1 MSTPANHDALL
12 AACTAFGLDTT
23 GDDATLAQRV
33 GSTVAERLF
42 GTVVGS
48 ASVTP
53 STSSTPCTQ
62 HKRPREDE
70 KKPLSVKAARWHAF
84 AKRERPLVKQA
95 GITGNAEVLKEV
107 AARYK
112 RFLVVGTPDQ
122 PPLLAGPSTPEGEEG
137 DADGEEDGLVSALR
151 DLSADEVNEA
161 LKTQG
166 VEPGNDPELNIVQLA
181 TALMA

>member
-23 GDDATLAQRV
+23 GNDATLAQRV

-42 GTVVGS
+42 GAAVGS
-48 ASVTP
+48 AAAT
-53 STSSTPCTQ
+53 STTPCTQ

-122 PPLLAGPSTPEGEEG
+122 PPLLAGPSTQEGEG
-137 DADGEEDGLVSALR
+137 DGEEDGLVSALR

>member
-1 MSTPANHDALL
+1 MSTPASHDALH
-12 AACTAFGLDTT
+12 AACTAFGLDAT

-42 GTVVGS
+42 GAAVGS
-48 ASVTP
+48 AAAV
-53 STSSTPCTQ
+53 STTPCTQ

-122 PPLLAGPSTPEGEEG
+122 PPLLAGPSTQEGEG
-137 DADGEEDGLVSALR
+137 DGEEDGLVSALR
-151 DLSADEVNEA
+151 DLSADEVSQA

>member
-48 ASVTP
+48 AAVTS

-151 DLSADEVNEA
+151 DLSADEVSQA

>member
-23 GDDATLAQRV
+23 GDDAALAQRV

-42 GTVVGS
+42 GAAVGS
-48 ASVTP
+48 AAAT
-53 STSSTPCTQ
+53 STTPCTQ

-122 PPLLAGPSTPEGEEG
+122 PPLLAGPSMPAGEEG
-137 DADGEEDGLVSALR
+137 DGEEDGLVSALR

-166 VEPGNDPELNIVQLA
+166 VEPGSDPELNIVQLA

>member
-42 GTVVGS
+42 GAAVGS
-48 ASVTP
+48 AAAT
-53 STSSTPCTQ
+53 STTPCTQ